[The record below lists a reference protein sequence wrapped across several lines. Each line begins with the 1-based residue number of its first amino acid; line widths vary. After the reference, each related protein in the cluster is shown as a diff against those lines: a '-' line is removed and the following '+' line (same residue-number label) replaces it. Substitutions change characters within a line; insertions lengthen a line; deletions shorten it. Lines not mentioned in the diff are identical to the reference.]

1 MGVHNDKSRCTI
13 SKIKIY
19 GIFGLCSLDGYVETS
34 ETLGRHYQLRAWGIS
49 SYSKA
54 LAEKRT
60 TSGMEEDGI
69 FQNKWY

>member
-1 MGVHNDKSRCTI
+1 MYHFQNQNLRNFWTLQLRWIRG
-13 SKIKIY
+13 
-19 GIFGLCSLDGYVETS
+19 TS